1 MISAGHRHDV
11 QTWCLDN
18 DFELVE
24 LEAEVGSE
32 EDGNKFRK
40 LCPGCGLLYLFPKM
54 DLMNHDIHKFVN
66 YLLNVYIILW
76 INTDEFQETTGIK
89 RIVQALHS
97 HMWPNMVLKGELM
110 VPVIR

>member
-32 EDGNKFRK
+32 EDGNKCRK

-54 DLMNHDIHKFVN
+54 DFMNHDIHSKLSFECLHYFVDQ
-66 YLLNVYIILW
+66 Y
-76 INTDEFQETTGIK
+76 
-89 RIVQALHS
+89 R
-97 HMWPNMVLKGELM
+97 
-110 VPVIR
+110 

>member
-32 EDGNKFRK
+32 EDGNKCRK
-40 LCPGCGLLYLFPKM
+40 LYPGWDY
-54 DLMNHDIHKFVN
+54 
-66 YLLNVYIILW
+66 YIYTQKWIL
-76 INTDEFQETTGIK
+76 
-89 RIVQALHS
+89 
-97 HMWPNMVLKGELM
+97 
-110 VPVIR
+110 